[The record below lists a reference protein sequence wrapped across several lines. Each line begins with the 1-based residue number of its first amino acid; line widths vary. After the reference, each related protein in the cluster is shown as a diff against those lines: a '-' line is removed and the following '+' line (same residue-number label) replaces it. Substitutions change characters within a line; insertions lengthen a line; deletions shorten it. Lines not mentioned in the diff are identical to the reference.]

1 MKSLSLFLLTF
12 AASVY
17 PQTAVSLFDAIRSN
31 DLATLRA
38 TQTPAV
44 NVPGRLGLTPLMY
57 AAAFGSQEA
66 IEILLG
72 NGADL
77 NAKDPRDGT
86 ALHYAAWDAERTK
99 LLLSRG
105 ANPNALSK
113 IGRTP
118 LLVAASSPTGA
129 PVIPIFLEKGANPMQ
144 RDATGFNLLQPAAIG
159 NTQVAAMLLEKG
171 FPLKDGTDLG
181 GFTPLHLAVIGNNL
195 PSARLLLAK
204 GADPNAANTFAGKV
218 KFGLID
224 LRGISP
230 LMFAG
235 SVGSPEMV
243 TTLLDAGANPNQ
255 QDVRGMTPLMYALS
269 SEKQNLAAARILL
282 ARGAKVDLKMKSGDT
297 AADWAHRSQWPGGL
311 ALVKDAP
318 RGSIAPVDPG
328 KPAPADGP
336 RAAAE
341 RALNLLG
348 RTSQEFFQQSGCG
361 GCHHG
366 VSALMASQ
374 AARASQLAV
383 PVGPS
388 QLLSRGIVASIAAN
402 LPSLLQGTSTGGAT
416 DTASSYLAGLAAAN
430 YPADINTDIL
440 AHYIAVNQ
448 APDGSW
454 NTTGGIARPPS
465 EETIAGKTAFSIR
478 ALRSYPLAGRQA
490 EFDTRIARAKQYLI
504 SVQPIT
510 AYEHAEKLIG
520 LHWAGASP
528 SELQASAKPLL
539 GLQRKD
545 GGFSQT
551 PHLSSDAY
559 ATGIVLWALQ
569 QAAVIPTTH
578 PLYQR
583 GVKFLV
589 ETQRADGSWYVAS
602 RSPKFQP
609 YFESGFPYQGDQWIS
624 SVATAYAT
632 MALVPVQR

>member
-12 AASVY
+12 AASAY

-44 NVPGRLGLTPLMY
+44 NIPGRLGLTPLMY

-72 NGADL
+72 KGAEL
-77 NAKDPRDGT
+77 NAKDPRDAT

-129 PVIPIFLEKGANPMQ
+129 RVIPIFLEKGANPMQ

-243 TTLLDAGANPNQ
+243 TALLDAGANPNQ

-269 SEKQNLAAARILL
+269 SEKQNLAAAKILL

-311 ALVKDAP
+311 ALVKGAP
-318 RGSIAPVDPG
+318 RGTTAPVDPG

-341 RALNLLG
+341 RALTLLG

-361 GCHHG
+361 ACHHG
-366 VSALMASQ
+366 VSTLMAAN
-374 AARASQLAV
+374 AARASHL
-383 PVGPS
+383 PVAPGPT
-388 QLLSRGIVASIAAN
+388 QMLSRGIVASIAAS

-454 NTTGGIARPPS
+454 YVASRSPKFQPYFESGS
-465 EETIAGKTAFSIR
+465 
-478 ALRSYPLAGRQA
+478 LRSYPLAGRQA

-528 SELQASAKPLL
+528 SELQAAAKPLL

-578 PLYQR
+578 RLYQR

-589 ETQRADGSWYVAS
+589 ATQRADGSWYVAS

-632 MALVPVQR
+632 MALAPVRQ